1 MILEWLYRRAL
12 VRQLLATPPDDA
24 PNWTAPMDRATVDRL
39 VARELAAVPAS
50 IVEHYRYQDREARIL
65 NDRLARRYDPGQ
77 AVNEAAQRAIQAK
90 QASGERSPDNLTDKQ
105 KLALEVQKAHLQRVV
120 RDS

>member
-1 MILEWLYRRAL
+1 MILERLYRWAL
-12 VRQLLATPPDDA
+12 VRQLLAEA
-24 PNWTAPMDRATVDRL
+24 PADVTLERAEVDRL

-77 AVNEAAQRAIQAK
+77 AVNEAANRAIQAK

-105 KLALEVQKAHLQRVV
+105 KLALEFQKAHLQRVIK
-120 RDS
+120 DS